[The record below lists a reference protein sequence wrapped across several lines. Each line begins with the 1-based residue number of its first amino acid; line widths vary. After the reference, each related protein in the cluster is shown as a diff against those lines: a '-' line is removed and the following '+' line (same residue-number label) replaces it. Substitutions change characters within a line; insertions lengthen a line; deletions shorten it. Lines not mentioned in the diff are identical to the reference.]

1 MMNEN
6 YYVSAQGVLGLRT
19 NVAGFKW
26 SWGVGMPAVSR
37 SEYEACAV
45 RLRLVVG
52 DVQPR
57 PNGPEPEHP
66 AGKYHYF
73 SGIPGAD
80 SLSYERTLLGKHKLR
95 FRIEGLLSDE
105 PTLYV
110 NPAYLRFVTHRFMNL
125 HSAGY
130 ILTDVVGLLLLRA
143 GYVPLHCS
151 AFKKG
156 DSTVLVLAPSN
167 TGKTLTTMI
176 ACLEHGA
183 DFLAEDLAISDGT
196 TLFSVPW
203 TSTFR
208 YYDRVDSS
216 RRSRVL
222 NRVTAI
228 VPPLE
233 LLPLTKIRGVDTL
246 ISGDH
251 LMSQAKIT
259 NVAVLERGHESV
271 REGDRAE
278 ILRKAVNLNRYEFNY
293 VKAPTLV
300 AYEFFNPDIDL
311 DQAALQERRLMAQI
325 VDTADRNWIVSSMD
339 ATHYAPLLLD
349 QLNG

>member
-1 MMNEN
+1 MGEN

-19 NVAGFKW
+19 DVSGFKW
-26 SWGVGMPAVSR
+26 SWGVGMPAASR
-37 SEYEACAV
+37 IEYEACAV

-52 DVQPR
+52 DVPAR
-57 PNGPEPEHP
+57 GNNPGPGEA

-80 SLSYERTLLGKHKLR
+80 SLSYERTLLGKRKLR
-95 FRIEGLLSDE
+95 FRIEGLLGGE

-110 NPAYLRFVTHRFMNL
+110 NAAYLKFVTHRFMNL

-156 DSTVLVLAPSN
+156 DSTVLVLAPPN

-183 DFLAEDLAISDGT
+183 EFLAEDLAISDGT

-216 RRSRVL
+216 RRSRLL
-222 NRVTAI
+222 NRITAV

-233 LLPLTKIRGVDTL
+233 LLPLAKISGIDTL
-246 ISGDH
+246 VPQSH
-251 LMSQAKIT
+251 LLSQAKIT

-271 REGDRAE
+271 REGDREE

-300 AYEFFNPDIDL
+300 AYEFFNPGIDL
-311 DQAALQERRLMAQI
+311 DDAARQERRLLAQI
-325 VDTADRNWIVSSMD
+325 VDTADRSWIVSSTD
-339 ATHYAPLLLD
+339 ATRYAPLLLD
-349 QLNG
+349 QLGG